1 MFEGIDEVTKDITEE
16 EHTKPVLSY
25 SSSKDFNEKQ
35 LKKSGKNYVIL
46 RLGSVYGYSTD
57 SMRIDIMPNLFS
69 KITSQN
75 GTLKLFAG
83 GRQVKSLVPL
93 IDVARCFKFME
104 EKK

>member
-1 MFEGIDEVTKDITEE
+1 MKKDIKENEKTN
-16 EHTKPVLSY
+16 PVLSY
-25 SSSKDFNEKQ
+25 STSKAINEDQ

-69 KITSQN
+69 KIASQN

-83 GRQVKSLVPL
+83 GRQIKSLVPL

-104 EKK
+104 EKN